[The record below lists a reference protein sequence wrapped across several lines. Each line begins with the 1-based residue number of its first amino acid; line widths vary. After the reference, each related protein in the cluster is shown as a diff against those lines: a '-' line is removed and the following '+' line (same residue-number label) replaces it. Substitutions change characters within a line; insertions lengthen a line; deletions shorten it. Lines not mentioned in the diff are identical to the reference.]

1 MGDRVSGMDI
11 YAAVY
16 KRQSSKR
23 VNGSEA
29 STATQHEKGTE
40 EARKRGA
47 IRITYYE
54 DLDRSAYKV
63 HVVRKDFERMIADCR
78 AGRINM
84 IVVHYMSRFSRRH
97 PLDALPLIQELLNLG
112 VTIVSV
118 TEGEFRLDNIMDL
131 FNLIFRLEAAYRES
145 ANKSEAVMTAK
156 MKAKALGG
164 YVGGT
169 GPFGFALVA
178 ETRYD
183 ENGKPIVVQLP
194 VIDHDEADVI
204 RDAWARIQRHM
215 SVPFTPGKTHPGSLS
230 GIAVQFNDEGV
241 RTRGQRTGK
250 ERAES
255 RWGVD
260 TLKRI
265 LMDPR
270 IAGMQAEPVY
280 TYDDDDE
287 TAVEVEIETGKP
299 GKRETRK
306 VKRYRILRDADTTEP
321 LHWSDPIIPVDEW
334 WELQGWLS
342 KRGRG
347 RGRERRAS
355 LLTGLRSADDDRP
368 ILTCECGR
376 PMGVLNSNS
385 TTSLPSYRCTRPRGG
400 EYPGQHTG
408 GNTVVQQYLD
418 EYLARRVFA
427 LISTGEDDVET
438 GDVLAEAAR
447 RFGRANEAP
456 ETAGERAALL
466 AERADAVDALTN
478 LAESLVRARTGIVRR
493 RLEQEEAKAADRLAA
508 AEHRLSVLDD
518 AATPRLPIGEWLPE
532 DTDTDPIGP
541 GSWWHS
547 ADLDD
552 RREFLTF
559 FIDNVT
565 IVKSTKRGGHRWVTY
580 DTEKRVRLA
589 WAQARDIEGYEESA
603 A

>member
-1 MGDRVSGMDI
+1 MGDRVTGMDI
-11 YAAVY
+11 HAAVY

-54 DLDRSAYKV
+54 DLDKSAFKAN
-63 HVVRKDFERMIADCR
+63 VVRKEFDRMIADCR
-78 AGRINM
+78 AGRVNL
-84 IVVHYMSRFSRRH
+84 IVVHYMSRFSRQH

-118 TEGEFRLDNIMDL
+118 TEGAFALDNIMDL

-145 ANKSEAVMTAK
+145 ANKSVAVTEAKV
-156 MKAKALGG
+156 KAKSLGG

-169 GPFGFALVA
+169 APFGFTLVS

-183 ENGKPIVVQLP
+183 DNGRPVVVQLP
-194 VIDHDEADVI
+194 VIDDDEAGHI
-204 RDAWARIQRHM
+204 REAWARIRRHM
-215 SVPFTPGKTHPGSLS
+215 DTPVQPGKSHPGSLS
-230 GIAVQFNDEGV
+230 GICIQFNDEGV
-241 RTRGQRTGK
+241 KTRGQTTGK
-250 ERAES
+250 ERADS
-255 RWGVD
+255 RWQVD

-270 IAGMQAEPVY
+270 TAGMQAEPLY
-280 TYDDDDE
+280 TLDDEE
-287 TAVEVEIETGKP
+287 TAVEVEVETGKP

-306 VKRYRILRDADTTEP
+306 IKGYRILRDPETTEP
-321 LHWSDPIIPVDEW
+321 LRWSDPIIPVAEW

-355 LLTGLRSADDDRP
+355 LLTGLRSLDDDRP
-368 ILTCECGR
+368 ILTCECRR

-385 TTSLPSYRCTRPRGG
+385 TTQLPSYRCTRPRGG
-400 EYPGQHTG
+400 EYPGQHDG
-408 GNTVVQQYLD
+408 GNTVVQTYLD
-418 EYLARRVFA
+418 DYLARRVFA

-508 AEHRLSVLDD
+508 AEHRLAVLDD
-518 AATPRLPIGEWLPE
+518 QVTPRLPIGQWLPE
-532 DTDTDPIGP
+532 DTDADPIGP

-580 DTEKRVRLA
+580 DTEKRVRLS
-589 WAQARDIEGYEESA
+589 WAQARDVEGYEDVA
-603 A
+603 